1 MPLFERTA
9 RTFGITDVVKA
20 VFRSQNEPGI
30 LCEEQ
35 PMRVKYNA
43 VFLINLKHVPMKD
56 LVADGNGT
64 FTNTGQPTHTIE
76 ICSNEENE
84 SENEDKEKMS
94 YPQVKVLAR
103 AKRPLKCRSQFLLQ
117 RYYYRRS
124 KQTSFHRII
133 ALLRNKEG
141 EIHGNVAVLQ
151 YQWEGEEG
159 EVTLAPHGN
168 SKRNSIPFTA
178 TKSSV
183 KQKLEYNLGRHQV
196 REAID
201 LTEGEFG
208 SSIFDAKSP
217 AEHVRSTHQGHY
229 AARKIRTR
237 AGTGN
242 KHKKEWD
249 ELYSLMTIA
258 KEDDRDFIRAIV
270 NHPEPMCLLA
280 TDFQLHSLSQ
290 SCTDAVDFRP
300 VSIDPTFNNGPFNV
314 TPVSFRN
321 IVLESTRTG
330 QCPVFLGPLLIHQS
344 KTFQAY
350 YYLTSQLVGLQPRL
364 QSLQA
369 FGTDGEDELIKACK
383 SVFKESISL
392 RCFRHFQQNVERTMK
407 NLGMQEYENVIT
419 GHIFGNEETRGL
431 LEAGSEEEFDQAF
444 QDHIK
449 IWKELPNGEK
459 FCKYLSDRAVMMK
472 ESMTADVRAKAGLG
486 LPPKRFYT
494 NDSETNN
501 ERIKHKM
508 DHREAGLCSFV
519 AGMKQLAYS
528 QETEFAKALCGMS
541 TEYKLR
547 DVFSSFAVPAE
558 KWYDM
563 REDQRRSHVQ
573 RVYKLAMS
581 EMYAANPQ
589 HCVLVSRSD
598 VQLPTLSI
606 TPELSG
612 LGSIIPLPVLKGVWR
627 KAALLLSVFENNVSS
642 APSKDPSTKVFCV
655 QSQTDKS
662 PIPYFVQIYCCSK
675 CHTSC
680 SHVKVTCT
688 CKMYRPNS
696 ICSHALVVAEKCGD
710 LDSFLKW
717 RVSQD
722 KSYNFSS
729 LATVNI
735 NTKSSGRKGNRQ
747 RRDRSQ
753 KKNQC
758 SDASDNLWVENR
770 QHIQLQP
777 LVSGSTLPFQLKTG
791 STATNVPTVD
801 DARHTLGVLSENIQ
815 QPRMH
820 SSIPGC
826 RQVTTGSPASN
837 VPPATLP
844 ATGGQPN
851 ETLEEDEYVNSTFS
865 WNFGAQDQPNSYL
878 ASMVDQTVLFSST
891 EGTRNTD
898 IPNIPCFA
906 DKPFTFQQQTEA
918 PNHTRF
924 SDSFA
929 VPRTMMLGSRAHG
942 LVASDMPVQSSNTG
956 YLQQIIPPVLVPM
969 EGCIHPGG
977 SPNRY
982 LHVTV

>member
-1 MPLFERTA
+1 
-9 RTFGITDVVKA
+9 
-20 VFRSQNEPGI
+20 
-30 LCEEQ
+30 
-35 PMRVKYNA
+35 
-43 VFLINLKHVPMKD
+43 
-56 LVADGNGT
+56 
-64 FTNTGQPTHTIE
+64 
-76 ICSNEENE
+76 
-84 SENEDKEKMS
+84 
-94 YPQVKVLAR
+94 
-103 AKRPLKCRSQFLLQ
+103 
-117 RYYYRRS
+117 
-124 KQTSFHRII
+124 
-133 ALLRNKEG
+133 
-141 EIHGNVAVLQ
+141 
-151 YQWEGEEG
+151 
-159 EVTLAPHGN
+159 
-168 SKRNSIPFTA
+168 
-178 TKSSV
+178 
-183 KQKLEYNLGRHQV
+183 
-196 REAID
+196 
-201 LTEGEFG
+201 
-208 SSIFDAKSP
+208 
-217 AEHVRSTHQGHY
+217 
-229 AARKIRTR
+229 
-237 AGTGN
+237 
-242 KHKKEWD
+242 
-249 ELYSLMTIA
+249 
-258 KEDDRDFIRAIV
+258 
-270 NHPEPMCLLA
+270 
-280 TDFQLHSLSQ
+280 
-290 SCTDAVDFRP
+290 
-300 VSIDPTFNNGPFNV
+300 
-314 TPVSFRN
+314 
-321 IVLESTRTG
+321 
-330 QCPVFLGPLLIHQS
+330 
-344 KTFQAY
+344 
-350 YYLTSQLVGLQPRL
+350 
-364 QSLQA
+364 
-369 FGTDGEDELIKACK
+369 
-383 SVFKESISL
+383 
-392 RCFRHFQQNVERTMK
+392 
-407 NLGMQEYENVIT
+407 
-419 GHIFGNEETRGL
+419 
-431 LEAGSEEEFDQAF
+431 
-444 QDHIK
+444 
-449 IWKELPNGEK
+449 
-459 FCKYLSDRAVMMK
+459 MMK

-581 EMYAANPQ
+581 EVYAANPQ
-589 HCVLVSRSD
+589 HCVLVSHSD

-612 LGSIIPLPVLKGVWR
+612 LGSIIPLPVLKGIWR
-627 KAALLLSVFENNVSS
+627 KAALLLSLFENNVSS

-655 QSQTDKS
+655 QTQTDKS
-662 PIPYFVQIYCCSK
+662 PIPYFVQMYCCSK
-675 CHTSC
+675 CHASC

-747 RRDRSQ
+747 RQDRSQ

-826 RQVTTGSPASN
+826 RQVTTGCPASN

-844 ATGGQPN
+844 ATGGQPI
-851 ETLEEDEYVNSTFS
+851 ETLEEDDYLNSTFS
-865 WNFGAQDQPNSYL
+865 WNCGAQDQPNSYL
-878 ASMVDQTVLFSST
+878 ACMVDQTALFSST
-891 EGTRNTD
+891 EGTRNTH
-898 IPNIPCFA
+898 IPNIPYFA

-924 SDSFA
+924 SDSLA
-929 VPRTMMLGSRAHG
+929 VPRTMMLGSCAHG

-982 LHVTV
+982 LNVTV